1 MALSSFLTSTILPV
15 PSTCPD
21 TMCPPN
27 LPSAAIARSK
37 LTCAP
42 LSAFASDE
50 RFSVS
55 CMTSAVNACGMS
67 LVTVRQIPFTA
78 MLSPTFVPASTFSAL
93 IVRTAEFAPRE
104 IVSIVPTSSTIPVNI
119 VYRLSFL
126 SIHNITLDEEII
138 TKLCHLTVSKHH
150 GMCRRVGSHSLYRSF
165 CIRPSEKLWCNVS
178 VYLIHNPALKG

>member
-1 MALSSFLTSTILPV
+1 MTLSSFLTST
-15 PSTCPD
+15 
-21 TMCPPN
+21 N
-27 LPSAAIARSK
+27 LPFRQHVPTRCARRICHLLPSHAPNSHA
-37 LTCAP
+37 AP
-42 LSAFASDE
+42 LIAFASDE

-78 MLSPTFVPASTFSAL
+78 MLSPTFIPASTFSAL
-93 IVRTAEFAPRE
+93 IVSTAQFAPRE

-138 TKLCHLTVSKHH
+138 TKLCYLTVSKHH
-150 GMCRRVGSHSLYRSF
+150 GMCR
-165 CIRPSEKLWCNVS
+165 
-178 VYLIHNPALKG
+178 

>member
-1 MALSSFLTSTILPV
+1 MSCGVACIVYQMALSSFLTSTILPV

-42 LSAFASDE
+42 LIAFASDE

-78 MLSPTFVPASTFSAL
+78 MLSPTFAPASTFSAL
-93 IVRTAEFAPRE
+93 IVSTAEFAPRE

-119 VYRLSFL
+119 VYRLSF
-126 SIHNITLDEEII
+126 SIF
-138 TKLCHLTVSKHH
+138 S
-150 GMCRRVGSHSLYRSF
+150 SHSF
-165 CIRPSEKLWCNVS
+165 
-178 VYLIHNPALKG
+178 A